1 MPTARSRS
9 HLTVLTLFVSTMM
22 LALAA
27 CGPLAANGGT
37 RYAYDRNGS
46 YPVVAGESV
55 LVDLTIDLEDLGL
68 DEETVN
74 GLVSTWIPAGLN
86 GESANGAQ
94 FVFLED
100 VTVDAGWEARL
111 WQVRIVRER
120 PFSDPS
126 AERTYRI
133 DATVRV
139 DVPADA
145 YDLTRRVS
153 GALVARSGDVEYGVT
168 FLVEAR

>member
-1 MPTARSRS
+1 MPTHRSRS
-9 HLTVLTLFVSTMM
+9 HVTVLTLATA
-22 LALAA
+22 ALTLFLTA
-27 CGPLAANGGT
+27 CGPLAADAGA
-37 RYAYDRNGS
+37 RYDYDRNGS
-46 YPVVAGESV
+46 YPVPAGES
-55 LVDLTIDLEDLGL
+55 LLIDLTIDLADLGL

-74 GLVSTWIPAGLN
+74 GLVTTWIPAGLN

-111 WQVRIVRER
+111 WQVRVVRER

-126 AERTYRI
+126 AERAYRI
-133 DATVRV
+133 DATLRV
-139 DVPADA
+139 EVPADA

-153 GALVARSGDVEYGVT
+153 GTLVARNGDTEYDVT
-168 FLVEAR
+168 FLVEAL